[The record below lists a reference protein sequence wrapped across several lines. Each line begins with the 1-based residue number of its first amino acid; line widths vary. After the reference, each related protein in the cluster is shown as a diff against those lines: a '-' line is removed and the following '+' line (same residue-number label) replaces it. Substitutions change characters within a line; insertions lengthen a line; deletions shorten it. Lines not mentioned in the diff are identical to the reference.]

1 MDATYHNLAG
11 GSFLQDW
18 SNTNLITT
26 TNNGMD
32 PLNTAGY
39 ENVLSIIGFQG
50 RDDSGSPPAVNP
62 QLVLDP
68 RIAATDTPPGR
79 IAILANEV
87 SPNTLITGGVA
98 EFDSLANPVVALQG
112 SGTSDAPF
120 LLFHIDATG
129 INNVRVQYK
138 LRDVDGSADNSIQPV
153 ALQYRVGTT
162 GNFTDV
168 PAGFVA
174 DASNGPNDATL
185 VTDINT
191 IVPGNVSQLQ
201 IRVITTNAIGND
213 EWIGVDDIAISNGD
227 IATPGALSFSAAS
240 YSNIEGTG
248 NATITINR
256 LGGSSGAVSV
266 RAQTVVGGSATAGSD
281 YTVVDQI
288 VNFADGQ
295 LTATFDVPVINDND
309 IENAETVSLLLSD
322 VTGGASIGSQST
334 ATLIIGDND
343 GAAPAGVVL
352 NEIEVDPAGVDNPF
366 EYVEIRGGASQA
378 LLNTYFVSIEGDAGS
393 VIGQVT
399 LAQDLSNVLTGSNG
413 LLMIK
418 SPTGGHTP
426 AGGTTVVTNVGLDVG
441 ALQNGSNSFLVVF
454 SPLPILTGADLD
466 TNDDGTLDLPAGA
479 SVVDG
484 VAWLDGGNIA
494 DRAYGNAV
502 LTLTTG
508 VNPPDAATRF
518 VGNNNQNNAEAWF
531 YGNLEG
537 TNDSLSYNQATV
549 TTTNPNGIPTGTV
562 VLTPGAANY
571 NGATGTVTATADF
584 VFNAYPT
591 PQTIT
596 IVFSGDVG
604 ASLDTSDI
612 TLTNIT
618 TSTVIPAGSI
628 SLAYN
633 SGTNTASFT
642 FPSFGLG
649 GSLPDGNY
657 TLSLPA
663 ANVTPNLDTDLNF
676 SFFAYSGDGNRD
688 RAVNINDFSTLAA
701 NFNQSPRTFSQG
713 DYDYNGIVNISDF
726 SILASKFNRTLPAP
740 ADLPR
745 AASAPVASLFSGK
758 KIAEDSLIDLVA

>member
-1 MDATYHNLAG
+1 MDATYHSLAG
-11 GSFLQDW
+11 GAFLQDW
-18 SNTNLITT
+18 SNVNLITT
-26 TNNGMD
+26 DDDWSGVPSILGLRGDNLTAASAVDPQTVVAPAID
-32 PLNTAGY
+32 PLNDVPAG
-39 ENVLSIIGFQG
+39 VIDIGAQQIPSFI
-50 RDDSGSPPAVNP
+50 S
-62 QLVLDP
+62 
-68 RIAATDTPPGR
+68 
-79 IAILANEV
+79 
-87 SPNTLITGGVA
+87 GGVV
-98 EFDSLANPVVALQG
+98 ELDGLANPTVAIQG
-112 SGTSDAPF
+112 SGTADAPF
-120 LLFHIDATG
+120 VVFHVNSTG

-138 LRDVDGSADNSIQPV
+138 LRDVDNTTDNAIQPV
-153 ALQYRVGTT
+153 ALQYRVGGT
-162 GNFTDV
+162 GDFINV

-174 DASNGPNDATL
+174 DAANGPSDDTL
-185 VTDINT
+185 VTDVNT
-191 IVPGNVSQLQ
+191 VLPSEAGNQGQLQ

-213 EWIGVDDIAISNGD
+213 EWIGVDDIVISNGD
-227 IATPGALSFSAAS
+227 VATPGALSFSGAN
-240 YSNIEGTG
+240 YSNVEGTG

-266 RAQTVVGGSATAGSD
+266 RAQTVAGGSATAGSD

-322 VTGGASIGSQST
+322 ATGGASIGSQAT
-334 ATLIIGDND
+334 ATLTIGDND
-343 GAAPAGVVL
+343 SAAPVGVVL

-393 VIGQVT
+393 VVGQVT

-549 TTTNPNGIPTGTV
+549 TTTNPNGIPSGTV